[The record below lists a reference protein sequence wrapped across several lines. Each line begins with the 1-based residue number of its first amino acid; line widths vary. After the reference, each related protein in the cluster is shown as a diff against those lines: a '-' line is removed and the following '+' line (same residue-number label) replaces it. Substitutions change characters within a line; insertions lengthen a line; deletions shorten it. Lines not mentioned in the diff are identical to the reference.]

1 MRLLGDNMAGSGQRA
16 RGQVSGG
23 RSIDDHKFWAGSP
36 SNGSIF
42 PMGAKTKQEMSAG
55 GAGEMSRYEDT
66 TERIKAT
73 QETAKSKIKGH
84 QGRMP
89 EYRN

>member
-1 MRLLGDNMAGSGQRA
+1 MAGSGQRA
-16 RGQVSGG
+16 SGQVSGG
-23 RSIDDHKFWAGSP
+23 RSIDDHSFWAGKG
-36 SNGSIF
+36 SNGSVF

-55 GAGEMSRYEDT
+55 GAGEMTKYQDT
-66 TERIKAT
+66 TEAIKKS
-73 QETAKSKIKGH
+73 QEMAKAKIKGH

>member
-1 MRLLGDNMAGSGQRA
+1 MAGSGQRA
-16 RGQVSGG
+16 HGQKSGG
-23 RSIDDHKFWAGSP
+23 MSIDDHSFWAGKG
-36 SNGSIF
+36 SNGSVF
-42 PMGAKTKQEMSAG
+42 PMGAKTKMESSAG
-55 GAGEMSRYEDT
+55 GAGDMDKYEDT

-73 QETAKSKIKGH
+73 QEMGQKKIKAH

>member
-1 MRLLGDNMAGSGQRA
+1 MAGSGQRA
-16 RGQVSGG
+16 SGQVSGG
-23 RSIDDHKFWAGSP
+23 RSIDNHDFWAGGP
-36 SNGSIF
+36 SNGSVF

-55 GAGEMSRYEDT
+55 GAGEMTNYQDT
-66 TERIKAT
+66 TEAIKKS
-73 QETAKSKIKGH
+73 QEMAKSKIKGH